1 MNNKTIFEFGFSIIW
16 RIFSPRVCLG
26 SSLASL
32 AFARPNNTK
41 NNACY
46 AGYRSKR
53 DCADILLPCN
63 RTKNKMH
70 AREIL
75 LSKHSLSE
83 NKYYFNLYEFLKRRI
98 HALAGK
104 LKNRC
109 FFWFPAASAT
119 ERDTNMASVSIQS
132 FIKVGKTFFW
142 ISRISRR
149 ASSPT
154 WASEASLARTRER
167 AAKRRGPLARAFSR
181 GSLRLPK

>member
-1 MNNKTIFEFGFSIIW
+1 
-16 RIFSPRVCLG
+16 
-26 SSLASL
+26 
-32 AFARPNNTK
+32 
-41 NNACY
+41 
-46 AGYRSKR
+46 
-53 DCADILLPCN
+53 
-63 RTKNKMH
+63 MH

-98 HALAGK
+98 HALVGK

-149 ASSPT
+149 ASSPI
-154 WASEASLARTRER
+154 WASEASLARTQER
-167 AAKRRGPLARAFSR
+167 AAKPRGDPRSRLLARLTSLAQIGDLARRLISHMKYCEDLILCKAFCIIIFFHFPDSR
-181 GSLRLPK
+181 LSVLKKKPPPG